1 MKSKSVVP
9 VVVLLVLGCI
19 VIFGGL
25 AGRRPAAAAESLMLY
40 VEFFTTFGKLIAVL
54 AASWM
59 LVRAI
64 GGASL
69 AHLAP
74 LSLPLIAGVVIS
86 NGHWSGVAAL
96 GTVAS
101 LIVVREIWSDA
112 SRTREVK
119 NRGDGGRRRGGDRK
133 GAAPSGG
140 REPGNKSG

>member
-1 MKSKSVVP
+1 
-9 VVVLLVLGCI
+9 
-19 VIFGGL
+19 
-25 AGRRPAAAAESLMLY
+25 MLY
-40 VEFFTTFGKLIAVL
+40 LEFFTTFGKLIAVL

-69 AHLAP
+69 AQLVP
-74 LSLPLIAGVVIS
+74 LSLPVIAGVLIS
-86 NGHWSGVAAL
+86 SGHWAGVAAL

-119 NRGDGGRRRGGDRK
+119 NRGDGGRRRGADRK
-133 GAAPSGG
+133 GAASNLG
-140 REPGNKSG
+140 RESGNKSS